1 MRLLVF
7 QHIDCEHP
15 GRLRD
20 FLRADGVEWTA
31 VELDAGEPIPPLE
44 DYDVLWVMGGPM
56 DVWDVDEHPWLVQEK
71 RAIRR
76 WVREMERPFLGLCLG
91 HQLLADALGGTCGPQ
106 LPPEIGVFGVDLT
119 AEGRADPIF
128 NKMGER
134 QIVLQWHSVR
144 VAQPPADAVVLASS
158 PDCRVQAMRV
168 GPRAWS
174 MQYHLEVEKD
184 TVRNWGAVDAYRQ
197 ALESAL
203 GPNAIDSLAAEA
215 DFHMA
220 GFAVAAKR
228 LYRNFMAAAVQDRP
242 GRPRARS

>member
-7 QHIDCEHP
+7 QHVDCEHP

-20 FLRADGVEWTA
+20 FLEADGIEWTV
-31 VELDAGEPIPPLE
+31 VELDQGEPIPALE
-44 DYDVLWVMGGPM
+44 DYDALWVLGGPM

-76 WVREMERPFLGLCLG
+76 WVRELERPFLGLCLG

-106 LPPEIGVFGVDLT
+106 RPPEIGVFGVDLT

-128 NKMGER
+128 NRMPQR
-134 QIVLQWHSVR
+134 QTVLQWHSVR
-144 VAQPPADAVVLASS
+144 VAQPPDDAVVLASS

-168 GPRAWS
+168 APRAWS
-174 MQYHLEVEKD
+174 LQYHVEVEDD
-184 TVRNWGAVDAYRQ
+184 TVRNWGAVDAYRR

-203 GPNAIDSLAAEA
+203 GPAAVDSLAADA
-215 DFHMA
+215 DQHMED
-220 GFAVAAKR
+220 FATAAR
-228 LYRNFMAAAVQDRP
+228 HLYRNFMAAAAQP
-242 GRPRARS
+242 